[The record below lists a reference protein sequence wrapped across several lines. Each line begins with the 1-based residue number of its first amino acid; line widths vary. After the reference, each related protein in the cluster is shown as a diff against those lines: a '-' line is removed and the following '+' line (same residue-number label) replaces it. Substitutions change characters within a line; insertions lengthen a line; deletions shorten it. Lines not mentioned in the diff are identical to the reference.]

1 MTEKYKTNN
10 LELNT
15 KKKLFNK
22 AVSYLAKFETTTGK
36 LKLILEKFASNNLP
50 GVSHK
55 IISHQISEVVTKCE
69 KLNYV
74 SDENFLE
81 NKIVYFLKKGLSLK
95 VIENRL
101 REFQIDAEKYKKVLH
116 SFYEDDKNLELK
128 SAIYLAKKNVLDL
141 IVTKKIIKKTLNS
154 FKVGWEYFH
163 AQVLIMIFLKEFC
176 HLKTLK
182 ILKTSYQI
190 LKNRMFRV
198 L

>member
-55 IISHQISEVVTKCE
+55 IISHQISEVVLKCE

-128 SAIYLAKKNVLDL
+128 SAIYLAKKKRIGPYSYKEDN
-141 IVTKKIIKKTLNS
+141 KENIKLFQS
-154 FKVGWEYFH
+154 WMG
-163 AQVLIMIFLKEFC
+163 IFSRAGFNYDISK
-176 HLKTLK
+176 
-182 ILKTSYQI
+182 
-190 LKNRMFRV
+190 RV
-198 L
+198 LSSQNIEDLENILSNFEK